1 MRRIKCYTNK
11 KESKGR
17 VCDSV
22 SATHTHKDSVSATH
36 THRSF
41 IYYQEVTV
49 KVGTHNAL
57 SGTESER
64 ARATFNSL

>member
-36 THRSF
+36 THT
-41 IYYQEVTV
+41 EVLFTI
-49 KVGTHNAL
+49 KK
-57 SGTESER
+57 
-64 ARATFNSL
+64 